1 MNHIYKVIFNKAT
14 GTFMAVAE
22 YARAQGKGSSSTV
35 GTTEQADTGSVSKLI
50 RFTLVMSG
58 IILSAQAHAVT
69 GADLPA
75 RMSTADGS
83 DTNYCFYHKD
93 TDSVICG
100 DGATSSGN
108 NNANAN
114 GVVLGKAAQLTGNSA
129 IAIGSGAHSTLH
141 AVSIGRDAKAT
152 NNNDIAI
159 GYSAGK
165 NLNDKGSNF
174 NGTGK
179 VSFVGGSTFTKGAAG
194 DVATIATNTNISI
207 GQQAGNNAT
216 GRQNINVGKSAG
228 TNHFGEDSVTIG
240 TNANNFNSAKNVDGS
255 ALATGDTFRARNT
268 IAIGSAAMTYGEN
281 SIAIGKNASTKQVS
295 YNNGANYTT
304 GDSAIAVGSQARA
317 AGNNA
322 IAQGTNSVAQ
332 GINDIVIGLNAKAE
346 IDPAKDRARS
356 SGIAIGT
363 NAKVGPAASGNSIAI
378 GTEVK
383 VLAGN
388 NSTALG
394 SFSQT
399 IGNNLNVA
407 LGNNNR
413 TWGDRA
419 NAIGNSATA
428 GGYDSTAIGAQSHVL
443 MQYNSNANVSNNGV
457 AVGAASLVGGG
468 YSVAVGNAVAVF
480 GQNSGAFSA
489 SSSSGNADEAFKQ
502 GDTAKTTGLG
512 QVSIIGGNNNFA
524 IGNANVIGTTSH
536 NNMVM
541 GNRIA
546 VGATNATMSNPLT
559 LYRLAIRDTATG
571 QTKVD
576 ATAYIKDGGNYYAYN
591 KDATDY
597 KGAQLDLTGKSVT
610 DEVTFTHIIPT
621 FNNTKGIERSVAIG
635 QSASVQADDSIA
647 IGTGATAGDVT
658 KATTRRIVNGQW
670 VIEDPAANA
679 IAIGNGA
686 KALAKNSIA
695 VGTGNVVSGNN
706 SGAFGDPSI
715 VSGAGSYTLGNDN
728 AVGSTSTNVGA
739 FGNNN
744 QIGATATYVDGK
756 LQTVSGLTDTA
767 TVENSRAVGNKN
779 YINTSNTYVL
789 GSGVGTKDDGTVLG
803 TVENSVYLGNDSTVA
818 KGAAVGT
825 KNLTKEGAEGTTT
838 TAGDIGAVDTA
849 TVAGVTYGS
858 FAGKTA
864 AGAVSV
870 GSAGLE
876 RRVMNVAAGEISATS
891 TDAINGSQLYM
902 VAKGTLDQMPVI
914 YTDTSGNK
922 AIKSPDGNF
931 YPAGT
936 VLDATGK
943 PVDTTI
949 QPVANVIA
957 SMNDGDNIADTPKT
971 LANVAGNLPNT
982 YNTDAY
988 NPNSNAVT
996 KSQTLPVDAQSNP
1009 LNVNNAA
1016 TVGDILN
1023 SGWNLQGNGT
1033 AKDFVKP
1040 YDTVNFVNGNATTA
1054 TVTTAADGKSSDIKY
1069 DVNVD
1074 DSTIKINSEGKLYAD
1089 IPTPETGTITNT
1101 DGKAVPTTGDE
1112 NKFATVGNVADAI
1125 NNSGFTLTAEGA
1137 NGSVVNPGDTVDMN
1151 NTDGNIE
1158 ITKTADSND
1167 VTYNLAKNIDL
1178 TDTGSVTTG
1187 NTVINNAGLTVGDI
1201 TVTNA
1206 PITVNGTAVNNINEA
1221 INQTAAQAFSPLTF
1235 AGDYG
1240 TGMDTTN
1247 KSFER
1252 KLGEKV
1258 NIIGGNDGNNLSE
1271 QNIGVVSNNADT
1283 LEIKLSRDLKDLN
1296 SAVFASATGQT
1307 VLTPD
1312 GLRTYT
1318 NNAGDLVAGPSITNK
1333 GIDAADTVITNVAP
1347 GVADTDAV
1355 NVSQLNT
1362 AVASSK
1368 ENVVSADKTVTVT
1381 PTIDQT
1387 TGATTFDLAV
1397 NTGSSLKVDSTTG
1410 AIDVN
1415 TDGTTITTDPT
1426 TGAIKAN
1433 TTPLTNT
1440 DGKVDT
1446 PALPNALATAGDI
1459 ANAINNSGWKATSG
1473 ATGSGVVDGTTEEL
1487 INPSETVTFQAGDN
1501 MVLNQAENVF
1511 TYSLN
1516 KDININSVQFND
1528 GPKITNDGDNIKV
1541 EGPNGAPTKITNVAD
1556 GDVNADSTDAVN
1568 GSQLYAAQAAA
1579 TTKVEGDQGVTVTPK
1594 SNADGS
1600 TTYTV
1605 EAKTDGTTVK
1615 VDDNGNIAA
1624 VTSDITTD
1632 NNGVATATTPTSL
1645 ATAGD
1650 IAKAIN
1656 ASGFNIIG
1664 AGNNAGDAFANEL
1677 INPGDT
1683 VTLEAGKNLTVAQT
1697 NGKFVFATAD
1707 DVEFT
1712 SVKADTITAG
1722 DTVMNK
1728 DGITIKAPVEGN
1740 ADNTVSLTKDGLNN
1754 GGNRITNVAPGVDAT
1769 DAVNVSQLQG
1779 IAQHINNR
1787 IDGVADDANSG
1798 VSSAM
1803 AMAALPQ
1810 AYIPGKSMLTG
1821 GIASYNGEGAVAIG
1835 LSKLSDN
1842 GRWVL
1847 KVSGSADTQGNAGG
1861 SVGAGFH
1868 F

>member
-14 GTFMAVAE
+14 GTFVAVTE
-22 YARAQGKGSSSTV
+22 YARAHGKGS
-35 GTTEQADTGSVSKLI
+35 TGSVSASEPVSTAGKLI
-50 RFTLVMSG
+50 RFSLIMSG
-58 IILSAQAHAVT
+58 IMLSTLSFAAT
-69 GADLPA
+69 GEDLPTTQTQFGDSA
-75 RMSTADGS
+75 
-83 DTNYCFYHKD
+83 NYCFYHTESD
-93 TDSVICG
+93 TVICG
-100 DGATSSGN
+100 DGTTTDGTNS
-108 NNANAN
+108 N
-114 GVVLGKAAQLTGNSA
+114 GVVLGKTAQITGHSA
-129 IAIGSGAHSTLH
+129 IAIGNGASSAVN

-152 NNNDIAI
+152 NNKDIAI
-159 GYSAGK
+159 GYFAGK

-179 VSFVGGSTFTKGAAG
+179 VSFVAGSTFTKGAAG
-194 DVATIATNTNISI
+194 DVATIATNNNISI
-207 GQQAGNNAT
+207 GEQAGQNAT
-216 GRQNINVGKSAG
+216 GRQNINLGKSAG
-228 TNHFGEDSVTIG
+228 TQHFGEDSVTIG

-255 ALATGDTFRARNT
+255 ALAVGDTFRARNT

-281 SIAIGKNASTKQVS
+281 SIAIGNNASTKQVS

-378 GTEVK
+378 GTGAK

-388 NSTALG
+388 NSTAVG

-407 LGNNNR
+407 LGNSNR

-576 ATAYIKDGGNYYAYN
+576 ATAYIKDGNNYYAYN
-591 KDATDY
+591 KDAAANGY

-647 IGTGATAGDVT
+647 IGTGATAGDAT
-658 KATTRRIVNGQW
+658 KTKTRRFVNGVW
-670 VIEDPAANA
+670 VTEDPAANA
-679 IAIGNGA
+679 IAIGNAA
-686 KALAKNSIA
+686 KALAKNSISI
-695 VGTGNVVSGNN
+695 GTQNLVTAANA
-706 SGAFGDPSI
+706 GAIGDPSI

-728 AVGSTSTNVGA
+728 AVGSTSSNVGA

-789 GSGVGTKDDGTVLG
+789 GSGVGTKDNGSVLG

-838 TAGDIGAVDTA
+838 TAGDIGTVDTA

-922 AIKSPDGNF
+922 VYKQPDGSF
-931 YPAGT
+931 
-936 VLDATGK
+936 VDSTGAPYK
-943 PVDTTI
+943 GD
-949 QPVANVIA
+949 VIA
-957 SMNDGDNIADTPKT
+957 SMNDGDTTADTPQT

-1040 YDTVNFVNGNATTA
+1040 YDTVNFVNGAGTTA
-1054 TVTTAADGKSSDIKY
+1054 KVETATDGKSSTVTY

-1074 DSTIKINSEGKLYAD
+1074 NDTIKINNNGQLYAD
-1089 IPTPETGTITNT
+1089 IPTPAAPKNTFHTNNSATTVAASGTNNVDSVDGVGSATGGYSLAAGLNAQATAYRAQAVGQAAEAHGAYSVADGFLTKANRESTVAIGNSSVAGLAPTAATTAYDARGGVNTVAIGNSAQALTSQSIAIGNNAKVNPVYHGDDANNTFNTSKLYAAGIAIGNIAKTEGLDSIALGSLTKAQSDVAIAVGRATQVTGFNSTGIGTANNISGTSSAAVGSSNAVSTNDTFVLGSNVKTTADNSVFLGKDAAYVAQGTTT
-1101 DGKAVPTTGDE
+1101 DGIGAVTQPV
-1112 NKFATVGNVADAI
+1112 TVGGTLTYGDFAGATSVGVVSVGDVGKERRIQNMAAGLISATSTDAI
-1125 NNSGFTLTAEGA
+1125 N
-1137 NGSVVNPGDTVDMN
+1137 GSQLYATNAKLGNIADTVVDN
-1151 NTDGNIE
+1151 
-1158 ITKTADSND
+1158 
-1167 VTYNLAKNIDL
+1167 
-1178 TDTGSVTTG
+1178 
-1187 NTVINNAGLTVGDI
+1187 
-1201 TVTNA
+1201 
-1206 PITVNGTAVNNINEA
+1206 
-1221 INQTAAQAFSPLTF
+1221 F
-1235 AGDYG
+1235 
-1240 TGMDTTN
+1240 
-1247 KSFER
+1247 
-1252 KLGEKV
+1252 
-1258 NIIGGNDGNNLSE
+1258 GGN
-1271 QNIGVVSNNADT
+1271 A
-1283 LEIKLSRDLKDLN
+1283 DLN
-1296 SAVFASATGQT
+1296 E
-1307 VLTPD
+1307 D
-1312 GLRTYT
+1312 GSITYT
-1318 NNAGDLVAGPSITNK
+1318 NIGNTGKDNVHDAIQAATTVVKAGTNVVVDEATNATTGQKEYTVNAWDTTVTA
-1333 GIDAADTVITNVAP
+1333 AAD
-1347 GVADTDAV
+1347 
-1355 NVSQLNT
+1355 
-1362 AVASSK
+1362 
-1368 ENVVSADKTVTVT
+1368 SAVTVT
-1381 PTIDQT
+1381 PTIDDT
-1387 TGATTFDLAV
+1387 NRTRAYAV
-1397 NTGSSLKVDSTTG
+1397 T
-1410 AIDVN
+1410 VN
-1415 TDGTTITTDPT
+1415 TDGDTIKVENGKLT
-1426 TGAIKAN
+1426 AN
-1433 TTPLTNT
+1433 TTPLTNA
-1440 DGKVDT
+1440 DGKVET
-1446 PALPNALATAGDI
+1446 PANENALATAGDI
-1459 ANAINNSGWKATSG
+1459 ANAINNSG
-1473 ATGSGVVDGTTEEL
+1473 
-1487 INPSETVTFQAGDN
+1487 
-1501 MVLNQAENVF
+1501 
-1511 TYSLN
+1511 
-1516 KDININSVQFND
+1516 
-1528 GPKITNDGDNIKV
+1528 
-1541 EGPNGAPTKITNVAD
+1541 
-1556 GDVNADSTDAVN
+1556 
-1568 GSQLYAAQAAA
+1568 
-1579 TTKVEGDQGVTVTPK
+1579 
-1594 SNADGS
+1594 
-1600 TTYTV
+1600 
-1605 EAKTDGTTVK
+1605 
-1615 VDDNGNIAA
+1615 
-1624 VTSDITTD
+1624 
-1632 NNGVATATTPTSL
+1632 
-1645 ATAGD
+1645 
-1650 IAKAIN
+1650 
-1656 ASGFNIIG
+1656 FNIIG
-1664 AGNNAGDAFANEL
+1664 AGNNAGGAFANEL

-1697 NGKFVFATAD
+1697 NGQFVFATAD
-1707 DVEFT
+1707 DVNFNSVQIGADGPKITNDGNNIKVGDKDGNAT
-1712 SVKADTITAG
+1712 SITNITSGLTTNNINTAPTGTGSTATSPIVDLNNTNVSNNTAATVGDLRNMGWVVSASDNGYVDTVKNANQVDFVGTGLATVSGKTENGIRTITVDVNAQS
-1722 DTVMNK
+1722 TVETAQTPVVYTNK
-1728 DGITIKAPVEGN
+1728 DGDKVYKKP
-1740 ADNTVSLTKDGLNN
+1740 DG
-1754 GGNRITNVAPGVDAT
+1754 TFVD
-1769 DAVNVSQLQG
+1769 DKG
-1779 IAQHINNR
+1779 
-1787 IDGVADDANSG
+1787 
-1798 VSSAM
+1798 
-1803 AMAALPQ
+1803 
-1810 AYIPGKSMLTG
+1810 Y
-1821 GIASYNGEGAVAIG
+1821 
-1835 LSKLSDN
+1835 
-1842 GRWVL
+1842 
-1847 KVSGSADTQGNAGG
+1847 
-1861 SVGAGFH
+1861 
-1868 F
+1868 